1 MKLRICAKA
10 YMKKAKDRWWKDPK
24 RNMPPKKEIKF
35 FNLDEF
41 DSPDQPGSG
50 KKHMNMN
57 FVQRLDDARELS
69 GVPFKITS
77 GFRSQKHHDYL
88 TKKGYKTS
96 ATSEHLKGNAAD
108 IETKDSNARY
118 KILHNNSNC
127 TYFICSCNFF
137 FCYWI
142 HITLSG

>member
-1 MKLRICAKA
+1 
-10 YMKKAKDRWWKDPK
+10 MKKAKD
-24 RNMPPKKEIKF
+24 
-35 FNLDEF
+35 
-41 DSPDQPGSG
+41 
-50 KKHMNMN
+50 MNMN

-77 GFRSQKHHDYL
+77 GFRSHKHHDHL

-118 KILHNNSNC
+118 KILK
-127 TYFICSCNFF
+127 FIHVDCSTDKSQGVVWN
-137 FCYWI
+137 YY
-142 HITLSG
+142 